1 MNEFITSNCEKSSNC
16 EMKDHNYLYFLFCGK
31 NKLSCMLTHQLK
43 IHNTCFLQRNQL
55 LIQALNKSGLS
66 QSMIWMTMM
75 WYVTMGFG
83 ICQSCAFCVSPTTLF
98 YSFTL
103 QDLVDSDALLDADDL
118 KKPDP
123 SSLKASC
130 GDDSKKKK
138 KACKNW

>member
-1 MNEFITSNCEKSSNC
+1 MHSQHLISAEKPALDPSTAQKWTLSANDIDDDDVVC
-16 EMKDHNYLYFLFCGK
+16 NDLFSLVPFVK
-31 NKLSCMLTHQLK
+31 YPYPAR
-43 IHNTCFLQRNQL
+43 CFAPSL
-55 LIQALNKSGLS
+55 
-66 QSMIWMTMM
+66 
-75 WYVTMGFG
+75 
-83 ICQSCAFCVSPTTLF
+83 
-98 YSFTL
+98 L